1 MTTDRDEPIEASPFS
16 KGVQLFNDGQ
26 YEEAHEEFET
36 LWTATQGDDSDFY
49 KGLIQACIA
58 LHHFQR
64 GNLPG
69 TAKLYSGHR
78 KLLGPY
84 APSFAG
90 VDVAA
95 LLSDMQRFLLPVV
108 RSTPGSTPTFDPT
121 ARPRIVL
128 ARAEP

>member
-1 MTTDRDEPIEASPFS
+1 MTILREESSEAASMA
-16 KGVQLFNDGQ
+16 KGVQLFNDCR
-26 YEEAHEEFET
+26 YAEAHEEFET
-36 LWTATQGDDSDFY
+36 LWEATQGDDSDFY

-95 LLSDMQRFLLPVV
+95 LLRDMQRFLLPVV
-108 RSTPGSTPTFDPT
+108 RSAPGSAPTFDSA
-121 ARPRIVL
+121 ARPRIAFVP
-128 ARAEP
+128 ADS